1 MDDQRVKPLTLAQL
15 AKAVRAPL
23 NTTLRCLYDLAAQER
38 WVDRWAIINP
48 GCTVQEIDSAEQRVG
63 VRFHQL
69 HRLLLT
75 LSNGGSIPFVTSV
88 SLFAAAIARET
99 EWRVVGPFLT
109 AAERGAGLFITAR
122 QVQAIY
128 PKIIGYP
135 VDYPSESAQRSS
147 SGRDDDLVF
156 IASGFGGEEWGYVR
170 GRTHQ
175 VGCVVHDRG
184 RLNVSLPFENW
195 LGGQRLLER
204 CSTPEFQHSLHELTS
219 ALE

>member
-1 MDDQRVKPLTLAQL
+1 MDYKRVKPLTLTQL

-23 NTTLRCLYDLAAQER
+23 NTTLRCIYVLAAQER

-63 VRFHQL
+63 MRFHQL

-109 AAERGAGLFITAR
+109 AAERGAGLFITAH

-128 PKIIGYP
+128 LSPPEDPALQG
-135 VDYPSESAQRSS
+135 
-147 SGRDDDLVF
+147 
-156 IASGFGGEEWGYVR
+156 WG
-170 GRTHQ
+170 
-175 VGCVVHDRG
+175 CMA
-184 RLNVSLPFENW
+184 LW
-195 LGGQRLLER
+195 LAVWEIV
-204 CSTPEFQHSLHELTS
+204 CSTAGPAGMYACGARTIPKSSLLVSAGHSVSPSGEQVWS
-219 ALE
+219 AVSSPGIPLAVAVGSGQCVQGVAVSV